1 MANPIEDYLLV
12 KEKIKNLD
20 TESISLIFIDLLISK
35 KINYF
40 DITQKYIEFQQ
51 INIDVQ
57 FNTTRAIANDAI
69 NVIFS
74 TKKDF
79 KENSKNAIESI
90 CRTNMFNSVFL
101 TEKLKKKFKIK

>member
-20 TESISLIFIDLLISK
+20 TESISLIFLDLLISK

-57 FNTTRAIANDAI
+57 YNTTRAIANEAI

-74 TKKDF
+74 TKKEF
-79 KENSKNAIESI
+79 KENSTSAIESI
-90 CRTNMFNSVFL
+90 CKTNMFNSVFL
-101 TEKLKKKFKIK
+101 KEKLKKKFKL

>member
-1 MANPIEDYLLV
+1 MANTIEDYFLV

-20 TESISLIFIDLLISK
+20 NESISLIFLDLLISK

-57 FNTTRAIANDAI
+57 INTTRVIANDAI

-74 TKKDF
+74 TKKEF
-79 KENSKNAIESI
+79 KENSTSTIESI
-90 CRTNMFNSVFL
+90 CKTNMFNSAFL
-101 TEKLKKKFKIK
+101 KERLKKKFKL